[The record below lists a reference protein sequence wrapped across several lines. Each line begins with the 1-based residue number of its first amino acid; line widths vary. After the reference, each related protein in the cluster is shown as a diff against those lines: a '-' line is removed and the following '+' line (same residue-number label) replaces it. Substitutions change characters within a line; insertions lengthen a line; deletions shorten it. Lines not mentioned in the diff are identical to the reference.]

1 MAGSGSITNKIALIG
16 GDGIGPE
23 VVEAVHS
30 IGKELTDI
38 KFEKFD
44 CGYEYFCKTGKVI
57 EAEDWHELK
66 KYKYILFGAAET
78 PEPKPK
84 GFYTILVN
92 FRTDMDLYANIRPI
106 HDHSTGQLILTVI
119 KQNTEGLYFQ
129 PEYYRGKDTVIAE
142 AKVSRLETEKVTH
155 AALDWA
161 QQHKLS
167 KITVS
172 TKSNVLELS
181 DGLFKKVAEET
192 IRVREKIENYPI
204 ELVYEYIDATC
215 YNAVKNPGRYQ
226 VILTSSLYG
235 DILSDVTGN
244 VAKSLG
250 TCGSIC
256 KGPQNMIAEPVH
268 GSAPDIAGKGLAN
281 PMGALYSFTYLLDE
295 MGQQDISRKIKSAI
309 SVCYKAGQVT
319 QDLGGNLTTS
329 KFVDAI
335 IKAASEL

>member
-1 MAGSGSITNKIALIG
+1 MSGSGSITDKIALIG

-23 VVEAVHS
+23 VVDAVHS
-30 IGKELTDI
+30 IAKELTDL
-38 KFEKFD
+38 KFEKLE
-44 CGYEYFCKTGKVI
+44 CGYEYYQKTGKVI
-57 EAEDWHELK
+57 EDETWYELK

-84 GFYTILVN
+84 GFYPIIVN
-92 FRTDMDLYANIRPI
+92 FRTDLDLYANIRPI
-106 HDHSTGQLILTVI
+106 HDHSTGQLMLTVI

-129 PEYYRGKDTVIAE
+129 PEYYRGKETVIAE

-155 AALDWA
+155 VAVDWV
-161 QQHKLS
+161 QRHKLS

-181 DGLFKKVAEET
+181 DGLFKKVAEQT
-192 IRVREKIENYPI
+192 IRVREKIEKYPI
-204 ELVYEYIDATC
+204 EIVYEYIDATC
-215 YNAVKNPGRYQ
+215 YNSVKNPSRYQ

-244 VAKSLG
+244 IAKSLG

-268 GSAPDIAGKGLAN
+268 GSAPDIAGKGVAN

-295 MGQQDISRKIKSAI
+295 MGRQDISLKIKKAI
-309 SVCYKAGQVT
+309 STCYNARQVT
-319 QDLGGNLTTS
+319 PDLGGHLTTS

-335 IKAASEL
+335 VKAASKL